1 MTNRNTDRNHTHGKT
16 TPIRDIERI
25 AALQEPV
32 GRFSDSDVILLYHA
46 FRGLYA
52 EFRAH
57 TITHDQ
63 AKQDRAVL
71 VQSFNAV
78 HAALESS
85 RILSDRVRQALDRL
99 DPNDPVAMILDGRYT
114 DREVTYYD

>member
-1 MTNRNTDRNHTHGKT
+1 MNNRDRNHTYGKT
-16 TPIRDIERI
+16 TQIQDIERI

-32 GRFSDSDVILLYHA
+32 GRLSDSDVILLYHA

-71 VQSFNAV
+71 FQSFNAV

-85 RILSDRVRQALDRL
+85 RILSDRVRRALDRL
-99 DPNDPVAMILDGRYT
+99 DQNDPVAMILDGRST
-114 DREVTYYD
+114 DQEVTYYD